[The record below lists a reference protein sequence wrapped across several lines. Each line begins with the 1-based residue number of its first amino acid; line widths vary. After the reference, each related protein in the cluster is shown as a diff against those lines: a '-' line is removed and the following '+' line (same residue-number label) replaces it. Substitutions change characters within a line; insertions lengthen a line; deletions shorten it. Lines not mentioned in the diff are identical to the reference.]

1 MWIKLSMHFFTEI
14 YANSWVKTILLVLY
28 YLAILIGLVILYGK
42 GNFKPAPFIYQ
53 GF

>member
-14 YANSWVKTILLVLY
+14 YTNPWARTIFLVLY
-28 YLAILIGLVILYGK
+28 YLAILVGLVILYGK
-42 GNFKPAPFIYQ
+42 GNFTPTPFIYQ